1 MANHA
6 RPRCQIVKIS
16 RSARNCNHRPKATK
30 AHSIGAV
37 ERPDAFHR
45 HHGRRGVHP
54 RLHPGVRRQ
63 ARATVRGAR
72 AVRAVSGLG
81 SSAALAPRPSAM
93 RALGL
98 GVAPRRGARSA
109 DLAVRA
115 MADEEKDDKGAGV
128 KQLLGIRGGE
138 RTDDIWKIRLQ
149 LTKPVTWVP
158 LIWGVMCGAAAS
170 GHYTWTPENVGKAML
185 CMFMSGPL
193 LTGTHPATPI
203 PLTQNL
209 SERSNIPKRRRCP
222 REPHLTVRPQPRARE
237 RRLHP
242 DHQRLGGPRDRRHQR
257 ARPSDPLR
265 RHLRVRRPSADL
277 RPALRRVGVRV
288 DARSVVRARFPHRH
302 RAHLVRQLDLVHLLG
317 ASAEAEAGGL
327 EG

>member
-1 MANHA
+1 MAAVAFTPVSIQASAA
-6 RPRCQIVKIS
+6 RP
-16 RSARNCNHRPKATK
+16 
-30 AHSIGAV
+30 
-37 ERPDAFHR
+37 
-45 HHGRRGVHP
+45 
-54 RLHPGVRRQ
+54 
-63 ARATVRGAR
+63 RATVRGAR

-203 PLTQNL
+203 PPY
-209 SERSNIPKRRRCP
+209 PKLIRTIQ
-222 REPHLTVRPQPRARE
+222 HPQTA
-237 RRLHP
+237 
-242 DHQRLGGPRDRRHQR
+242 
-257 ARPSDPLR
+257 PLN
-265 RHLRVRRPSADL
+265 PT
-277 RPALRRVGVRV
+277 
-288 DARSVVRARFPHRH
+288 
-302 RAHLVRQLDLVHLLG
+302 
-317 ASAEAEAGGL
+317 
-327 EG
+327 

>member
-1 MANHA
+1 MTKAFRHSFLVTRDETGQRWPITRGQGA
-6 RPRCQIVKIS
+6 KSS
-16 RSARNCNHRPKATK
+16 RSRDPPRNCNHRPKATK
-30 AHSIGAV
+30 AHSIGAFLSDPTRFIDTMAAV
-37 ERPDAFHR
+37 AFTPVSIQASAARP
-45 HHGRRGVHP
+45 
-54 RLHPGVRRQ
+54 
-63 ARATVRGAR
+63 RATVRGAR

-203 PLTQNL
+203 PPY
-209 SERSNIPKRRRCP
+209 PKLIRTIQ
-222 REPHLTVRPQPRARE
+222 HPQTA
-237 RRLHP
+237 
-242 DHQRLGGPRDRRHQR
+242 
-257 ARPSDPLR
+257 PLR
-265 RHLRVRRPSADL
+265 A
-277 RPALRRVGVRV
+277 
-288 DARSVVRARFPHRH
+288 
-302 RAHLVRQLDLVHLLG
+302 
-317 ASAEAEAGGL
+317 
-327 EG
+327 